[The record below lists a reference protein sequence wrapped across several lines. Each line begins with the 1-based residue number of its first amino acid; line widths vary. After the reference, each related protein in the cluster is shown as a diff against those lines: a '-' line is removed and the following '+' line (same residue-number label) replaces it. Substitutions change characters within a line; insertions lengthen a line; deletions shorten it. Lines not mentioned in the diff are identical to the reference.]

1 MTTYYGGHIVGKE
14 PPSGVKENIQKRLE
28 GIYESISGIDNE
40 VISKRHFD
48 HYLDE
53 LCQEC
58 WKAGWQNG
66 WMDIS
71 QQDER
76 EKVA

>member
-1 MTTYYGGHIVGKE
+1 
-14 PPSGVKENIQKRLE
+14 LE
-28 GIYESISGIDNE
+28 GIYEGLSVIDDE
-40 VISKRHFD
+40 VILRRHFD
-48 HYLDE
+48 HFLDE

>member
-14 PPSGVKENIQKRLE
+14 PPLAVKENIQKRLE
-28 GIYESISGIDNE
+28 GIYESISGIDSK
-40 VISKRHFD
+40 VIAKRYYD
-48 HYLDE
+48 HYINE

-58 WKAGWQNG
+58 WKAGWQDG
-66 WMDIS
+66 WMDIT

-76 EKVA
+76 EKAA